1 MLRHEGW
8 PLLLT
13 GQDRVGNVLC
23 IYNNNKIHFKFS
35 MFDFKRQRLTVNRQT
50 LLLVLRASVRRF
62 KLVAAFRWHAPVHMV
77 IAGCRKSIWHAL
89 HAAIW
94 G

>member
-1 MLRHEGW
+1 MLRHEGR
-8 PLLLT
+8 PLLLA
-13 GQDRVGNVLC
+13 GQDRVGNVLR

-35 MFDFKRQRLTVNRQT
+35 LFDFKRQRLTVNRQT

-62 KLVAAFRWHAPVHMV
+62 KLVAVFRWHAPVHMV
-77 IAGCRKSIWHAL
+77 IAGGRKSIWYAL
-89 HAAIW
+89 RTAIW